1 MKKYHYIIISSFDPS
16 DILLDRRN
24 NPHAVPVNW
33 EQAEIEGQAA
43 LKVFNADPDQYYVK
57 LVEHIESS
65 EPVANNYK
73 IDKDI
78 ITDKIY

>member
-24 NPHAVPVNW
+24 NPDAVPVNW
-33 EQAEIEGQAA
+33 EQAEIQGQAA
-43 LKVFNADPDQYYVK
+43 LKTLNADPNQYYVK
-57 LVEHIESS
+57 LIEHIEPS
-65 EPVANNYK
+65 EPVLSNYK

-78 ITDKIY
+78 ITDKIF